1 MTQPTH
7 THRESGGK
15 FAEIERI
22 NGGGASEG
30 SVQVIYHDIGRDVRR
45 YTNPED
51 WKQNWR
57 VIAPDDCTI
66 CMGTGTDQIK
76 GNKDKPCGGCYGL
89 GKVLESGERP
99 ADLWEL
105 AAVATGIIQRQQAKL
120 TKQRQ
125 QLEMPEVKEALLA
138 AEMQRITDSV
148 ARQEQQWRDGNG
160 HGPGGQRFTGD

>member
-1 MTQPTH
+1 
-7 THRESGGK
+7 
-15 FAEIERI
+15 
-22 NGGGASEG
+22 
-30 SVQVIYHDIGRDVRR
+30 VRR

-51 WKQNWR
+51 WEQNWR

-89 GKVLESGERP
+89 GKVLASGERP

-105 AAVATGIIQRQQAKL
+105 ATVANGIIERHQAKL

-125 QLEMPEVKEALLA
+125 QLAMPEVKEALLA

-148 ARQEQQWRDGNG
+148 ARQEQQWRDGKG
-160 HGPGGQRFTGD
+160 HGPGGQRYTGD